1 MCIRDSTTDESDGDW
16 LTLGRWCSFFAAKH
30 KATGDIVRVV
40 FDECLFYQKMN
51 VVRGEFEG
59 ATLLDLLSE
68 YCSDTFGDTSD
79 KLAIYFSENFFL
91 LTGEK

>member
-1 MCIRDSTTDESDGDW
+1 M
-16 LTLGRWCSFFAAKH
+16 
-30 KATGDIVRVV
+30 RVV

-68 YCSDTFGDTSD
+68 YSSDTFGDTSD